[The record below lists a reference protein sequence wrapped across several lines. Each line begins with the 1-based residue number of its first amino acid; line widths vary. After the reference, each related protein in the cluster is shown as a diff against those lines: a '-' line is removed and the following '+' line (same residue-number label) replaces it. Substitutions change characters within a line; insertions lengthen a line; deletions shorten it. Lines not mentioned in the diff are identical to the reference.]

1 MHAQALAHT
10 ALPSGRLAHLPV
22 SFFSVIMGMGGL
34 TLAWLKAHQVFGLPA
49 GVGEWLRILSSVLY
63 VVLAGLYLA
72 KFLRYPQAVRA
83 EFDHPVRQ
91 SFFPAM
97 SIGLVLLATA
107 WATSAPRIAAGLWSI
122 AAGLQLVFTLR
133 TLNAWLHGSQYQITQ
148 VSPAWFIPVVGNILL
163 PIGGVHFAPA
173 DLSWF
178 FFSIGLL
185 FWLVLLSVVFYR
197 MVFHEALPPRLM
209 PTLFILVAPPA
220 LGFVSYVAL
229 SGQIDAFARILYFAA
244 LFQALLLASDAMR
257 FLRLPF
263 FLSAWAYTF
272 PLAALTVATMTMFSH
287 GHGWFYSALSAVL
300 LVLLSSIVFLILL
313 RTVLAVLRAE
323 ICQPE

>member
-107 WATSAPRIAAGLWSI
+107 WATPAPRIAAGLWSI
-122 AAGLQLVFTLR
+122 GAGLQLAFTLR
-133 TLNAWLHGSQYQITQ
+133 TLNAWLHGSQYQITH

-229 SGQIDAFARILYFAA
+229 SGHIDAFARILYFTA

-272 PLAALTVATMTMFSH
+272 PLAALTVATLIMFAH
-287 GHGWFYSALSAVL
+287 GGAIFYGVLAALL
-300 LVLLSSIVFLILL
+300 LGILSSIVLL
-313 RTVLAVLRAE
+313 LLVRTALAAAQGK
-323 ICQPE
+323 ICVPE